1 MNPELQ
7 KLVEYALV
15 DGYITDKEKQV
26 LIKKAQNLGFDID
39 ELEMILE
46 GKLYEINKNS
56 RPKVNKCPSCG
67 EILSG
72 LSRVCPSC
80 DYVLY
85 SESKEDIQTLD
96 EMTRSLDASITA
108 LRSVPKTGA
117 SEIFKSVLKII
128 FTAGLYIIYKKLI
141 KKEVLFDRHAY
152 INDRII
158 ASTDSQAATLRTKY
172 GDDQKINTYIN
183 NKLAER
189 DSIIGK
195 RQRGDAVTAVMIF
208 IFYGALGWCFY
219 YFATLPPGPPPPPK
233 PEDPQQ
239 ATERH
244 IKMGRVSA
252 AKKSVAIM
260 EDGFVKDDYLI
271 KVRDMEIDSLT
282 NAGDYNGALALAR
295 LIKNRDDISNDMESK
310 IDQIIEKE
318 VNELIEKKE
327 FAKAIERAELASFY
341 KSKYL
346 ITSAKVSQ
354 SLYKE
359 EQEKNK
365 PKRKK
370 SRK

>member
-7 KLVEYALV
+7 KLVEYALA

-46 GKLYEINKNS
+46 GKLYEINKSS
-56 RPKVNKCPSCG
+56 RPKVDKCPSCG

-85 SESKEDIQTLD
+85 SESKVDIQTLD
-96 EMTRSLDASITA
+96 EMTRSLDSSITA

-141 KKEVLFDRHAY
+141 KKEALFDRHAY
-152 INDRII
+152 INERII

-195 RQRGDAVTAVMIF
+195 RQTGDAVTAVMIF

-219 YFATLPPGPPPPPK
+219 YFATLPPGPPPPETPK
-233 PEDPQQ
+233 Q
-239 ATERH
+239 ATLRH
-244 IKMGRVSA
+244 INAGRISE
-252 AKKSVAIM
+252 AKKSLSKV
-260 EDGFVKDDYLI
+260 EDALDKGTFFSTI
-271 KVRDMEIDSLT
+271 RDMEIDSLT
-282 NAGDYNGALALAR
+282 NAKDYDGALKLIATIRYDEYVSGVVEGKIDAVVEKQVNDLITDKEFTEAKEKAGLASYSTKDR
-295 LIKNRDDISNDMESK
+295 LLTLIKISESSYK
-310 IDQIIEKE
+310 S
-318 VNELIEKKE
+318 ELKKE
-327 FAKAIERAELASFY
+327 KL
-341 KSKYL
+341 
-346 ITSAKVSQ
+346 
-354 SLYKE
+354 
-359 EQEKNK
+359 KN
-365 PKRKK
+365 KK